1 MKYEL
6 YNIKSYYFG
15 ISRRVTLAGTSLSSG
30 TQ

>member
-1 MKYEL
+1 MDYSNLK
-6 YNIKSYYFG
+6 NYYFG